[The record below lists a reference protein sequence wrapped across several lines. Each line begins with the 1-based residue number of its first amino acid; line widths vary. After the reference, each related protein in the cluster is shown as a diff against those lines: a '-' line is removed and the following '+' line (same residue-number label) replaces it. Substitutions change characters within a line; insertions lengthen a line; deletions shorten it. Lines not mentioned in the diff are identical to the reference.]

1 MPAVGKGGY
10 FGHRFEPRT
19 PTVTQKIMYP
29 AADKPLHRIRPD
41 LLGTVIPAEHGTL
54 VRWAVAAGQ
63 PETPL
68 HSHIEFEQITVLL
81 EGRIRTRVGDEI
93 FVLGPGDLIRIA
105 RGAQHGNTTAL
116 DDRDAIVLDIFMP
129 PRPQYL
135 EAARAEAS

>member
-1 MPAVGKGGY
+1 MAMADSLPQPSQA
-10 FGHRFEPRT
+10 EDPR
-19 PTVTQKIMYP
+19 TVTQQIMYP

-41 LLGTVIPAEHGTL
+41 LFGTVIPAEHGTL
-54 VRWAVAAGQ
+54 VRWAVPAGQ

-81 EGRIRTRVGDEI
+81 EGRIRTRVGDEV

-116 DDRDAIVLDIFMP
+116 DGRDAMVLDIFMP

-135 EAARAEAS
+135 DAAQAEAS